1 MEGGRF
7 WLLNIRRRRRIGME
21 TQFRRPYLFDGSER
35 LPHNNSLRSFVRWAL
50 NERKPKAETG
60 ASAKI
65 ERGEASGAGLLVAAA
80 SKELGRRDSI
90 ALSRTGISSPPPPPQ
105 YYIVPLSSP
114 AHRCP
119 PPRPPRPPPPRLVGG
134 EGDMTDSK
142 TLYALL

>member
-1 MEGGRF
+1 MEGERF

-65 ERGEASGAGLLVAAA
+65 ERGEASAPRSLG
-80 SKELGRRDSI
+80 GRR
-90 ALSRTGISSPPPPPQ
+90 L
-105 YYIVPLSSP
+105 
-114 AHRCP
+114 
-119 PPRPPRPPPPRLVGG
+119 
-134 EGDMTDSK
+134 
-142 TLYALL
+142 